1 MGKYVLKRLLWII
14 PVILGVAA
22 LIFTIMFFI
31 PSDPAVMILGSN
43 TPIADLNA
51 LREKLGLFDPYIVR
65 LLNYLKDVFLH
76 FNLGNSY
83 VTKIPVITELAGRF
97 PATLIIAVACIGLS
111 IVIGVPLGVLA
122 AVKQDTVFDRLSMF
136 VSLIGV
142 SIPQFWLA
150 LLMVILFS
158 LKLGWLPASGTGGI
172 VYFILPCIANSF
184 SGIATQA
191 RQARSSML
199 EVIRADYITTARAK
213 GVSEIAVIFKHAL
226 PNALLPLITVA
237 GTNFGQQLA
246 GALII
251 ENVFSI
257 PGIGYYMVNAINNR
271 DYPAVEGSVIV
282 LAIAFS
288 LVMLLTDLIYAYVDP
303 RIKAQY
309 SSKGGK

>member
-14 PVILGVAA
+14 PVILGVAV

-142 SIPQFWLA
+142 SIPHFWLA

-158 LKLGWLPASGTGGI
+158 
-172 VYFILPCIANSF
+172 
-184 SGIATQA
+184 
-191 RQARSSML
+191 
-199 EVIRADYITTARAK
+199 
-213 GVSEIAVIFKHAL
+213 
-226 PNALLPLITVA
+226 
-237 GTNFGQQLA
+237 
-246 GALII
+246 
-251 ENVFSI
+251 
-257 PGIGYYMVNAINNR
+257 
-271 DYPAVEGSVIV
+271 
-282 LAIAFS
+282 
-288 LVMLLTDLIYAYVDP
+288 
-303 RIKAQY
+303 
-309 SSKGGK
+309 